1 MSEHEAVSRGPKLP
15 PGPKGSFLVGNTF
28 QYMRDRMGFLEG
40 AKRDFGD
47 IVRLRLGPF
56 RTYLVTNPEYIEYI
70 LRSHPDNFHKDKLTR
85 WLIPLL
91 GEGLLTSED
100 AYWRRQ
106 RKLAQ
111 PSFQHQQIE
120 RYGAVMVEHTER
132 MLDAW
137 QEGEVRDLHEDLM
150 RLTLSI
156 VARTLFDAE
165 LSGDAEAIGESLAIV
180 MNHFLGPS
188 RWFPFADHLPFPA
201 SRRYWAAIRRID
213 EIIYRIIRTRR
224 EVGRDAGDLV
234 SRLLAARDDE
244 GKGMTDRQLRDEVV
258 TLVLAGHETT
268 ALALFYIFYL
278 MDRWTQAQDRL
289 AAELQSVLGDRSPTA
304 ADVPRL
310 KYTEWVVREAMR
322 LYPPAWGIARE
333 ALTDCEIGGYH
344 VPKGTQLFVTQWLV
358 HRDGRWFEDPEVF
371 RPERWDNDLIKRLPR
386 CAYFPFG
393 DGPRVC
399 IGNHFAMME
408 AVLILATIARRYRVS
423 VEPGQTL
430 ELLPSITL
438 RPRHGL
444 RMRVHQR
451 ETGPASFASTGDGLT
466 GRNDVKDP
474 WAIAER
480 S

>member
-1 MSEHEAVSRGPKLP
+1 MTPHDAVSRKKAKLP
-15 PGPKGSFLVGNTF
+15 PGPKGGFLLGNSLE
-28 QYMRDRMGFLEG
+28 YMRDPLGFVER
-40 AKRDFGD
+40 AKREYGD
-47 IVRLRLGPF
+47 IVQLKLGPL
-56 RTYLVTNPEYIEYI
+56 RTYLVNHPEYIDYI
-70 LRSHPDNFHKDKLTR
+70 LRGHADNFHKDRMTR
-85 WLIPLL
+85 WLIPLV

-137 QEGEVRDLHEDLM
+137 QDGEVRDPHEDLM
-150 RLTLSI
+150 RLTLAI
-156 VARTLFDAE
+156 VAKTLFDAE
-165 LSGDAEAIGESLAIV
+165 LAGDAEVVGESLAIV
-180 MNHFLGPS
+180 MNHFMSPM
-188 RWFPFADHLPFPA
+188 RWFPMADRLPFPS
-201 SRRYWAAIRRID
+201 SRRYWGAIRRID
-213 EIIYRIIRTRR
+213 EIIYRIIRVRR
-224 EVGRDAGDLV
+224 EAGRDAGDLV

-278 MDRWTQAQDRL
+278 LDRSPRARDRL
-289 AAELQSVLGDRSPTA
+289 AVELEEVLGGRAPTA

-310 KYTEWVVREAMR
+310 KYTEWVVREGMR

-333 ALTDCEIGGYH
+333 ALADCEIGGYS
-344 VPKGTQLFVTQWLV
+344 VPKGTQLFLTQWLV
-358 HRDGRWFEDPEVF
+358 HRDERWFDEPEAF

-408 AVLILATIARRYRVS
+408 AVLILATIARRFRLAA
-423 VEPGQTL
+423 EPGQTL
-430 ELLPSITL
+430 ELLPSVTL

-444 RMRVHQR
+444 KMRVHAR
-451 ETGPASFASTGDGLT
+451 GATPVEGETPSEPAGAPMARAGS
-466 GRNDVKDP
+466 
-474 WAIAER
+474 
-480 S
+480 